1 MNPSTHPHEFV
12 KHTEPDY
19 IIQPGDLYQTTICST
34 CYGPFG
40 ASVGDA
46 LGMSGFK
53 TAWTPRPI
61 PPYDTSKYDYVS
73 DPSYVIR
80 EGDLIWLEP
89 ETGWETV
96 NDCTPGRTLAFLNAG
111 LEDCYDNVYG
121 VLTPKN
127 VAPKPTDSL
136 HDTIR
141 DLRATLDRR
150 NEVVVKL
157 VDQIAAMH
165 VALRKIR
172 AAADEASRNTTF

>member
-12 KHTEPDY
+12 KHTDPDY
-19 IIQPGDLYQTTICST
+19 IIQPGDLFKSVFGGYVPFTI
-34 CYGPFG
+34 
-40 ASVGDA
+40 SVGHLLRDSCLSA
-46 LGMSGFK
+46 V
-53 TAWTPRPI
+53 WTPRPI

-73 DPSYVIR
+73 DPSYVVRDNDLVCHEIR
-80 EGDLIWLEP
+80 EGWTHVGPSHGCTLKQL
-89 ETGWETV
+89 
-96 NDCTPGRTLAFLNAG
+96 NDG
-111 LEDCYDNVYG
+111 LENRPGNVYG
-121 VLTPKN
+121 VLTPKA
-127 VAPKPTDSL
+127 VDPEPTDTL

-141 DLRATLDRR
+141 ELRATLDRR